1 MVGKDLIMATL
12 FGGGS
17 SSSGSGGGGSGGSAG
32 GWPEV
37 PDDGAT
43 YLYISLAEGRTSP
56 MLGVGVNGTVT
67 VDWGDGTEPDVL
79 TGTSTSTTKWTPNHA
94 YAAPGDYVI
103 RLALDGEM
111 KLRGGS
117 QQNSPSCI
125 LRHASGSDERNRA
138 YASMVHKVKI
148 GNGVTAIDDYAFYYC
163 YALKSVAIPDSVT
176 SIGERAFYACYSLA
190 SVTIPDSVTSI
201 GETAFS
207 NCNAL
212 ASVTIQGN
220 ASIGDK
226 AFYPCYGVAYY
237 DFTAYT
243 TVPTLPST
251 SVFIGIP
258 ADCEIRV
265 PAALYDEWIAATNWA
280 TYAAKIKAY

>member
-12 FGGGS
+12 FGSGGG
-17 SSSGSGGGGSGGSAG
+17 SSGSGGGE
-32 GWPEV
+32 WPEV

-43 YLYISLAEGRTSP
+43 YLYITLSEGRTSP

-79 TGTSTSTTKWTPNHA
+79 TGTNVNTTKWTPKHA
-94 YAAPGDYVI
+94 YAKPGNYVI
-103 RLALDGEM
+103 RLALDGGM
-111 KLRGGS
+111 KLLGYD
-117 QQNSPSCI
+117 QQDSPSYI
-125 LRHASGSDERNRA
+125 LRNTSASDARNRT
-138 YASMVHKVKI
+138 YVNLVHKVKI
-148 GNGVTAIDDYAFYYC
+148 GNGVTEIGNYAFYYC
-163 YALKSVAIPDSVT
+163 NALKSVAIPDSVT
-176 SIGERAFYACYSLA
+176 SIGKRAFYACYSLA

-201 GETAFS
+201 GENAFS

-212 ASVTIQGN
+212 ASVTVQGN

-243 TVPTLPST
+243 TVPALPST
-251 SVFIGIP
+251 SVFTAIS

-280 TYAAKIKAY
+280 TYADKIKAY